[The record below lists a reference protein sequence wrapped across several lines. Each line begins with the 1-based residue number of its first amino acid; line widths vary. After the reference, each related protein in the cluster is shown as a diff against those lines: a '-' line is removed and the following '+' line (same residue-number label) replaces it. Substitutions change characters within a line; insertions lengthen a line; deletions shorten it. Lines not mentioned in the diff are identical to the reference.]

1 MDSPFSVFS
10 SCFPSTQITPEPA
23 VTLSSSGLKPAVS
36 SLISRL
42 SSVSL
47 TLSSCASFRLI
58 LENPKS
64 SSNLDRAKSLLKKL
78 EIFILS
84 FMDDSIL
91 SLCCLNC
98 SWAWVKK
105 FFCVFW
111 MSSQLSWKK
120 GSSKKESLRFI
131 GTIEVVFFDFSDPRV
146 EDAEEPEKEDFL
158 SIDDFFSIEDFLS
171 IEPVEIFL
179 SVDPEDN
186 FLSLSMDPAEDFL
199 STLMFSSA
207 ALMFLCSTA
216 IFLASFLISWIFFS
230 LGTVMTRTPSWL
242 RLLSTFSLCL
252 PSTHSS
258 SPLMLTL
265 ISSAL

>member
-23 VTLSSSGLKPAVS
+23 GTLSSSGLKPAVS

-47 TLSSCASFRLI
+47 TLSSCASLRLI

-64 SSNLDRAKSLLKKL
+64 LLNLKKSKSSSNLERAKSLSKKL

-105 FFCVFW
+105 FFWVFW

-146 EDAEEPEKEDFL
+146 EDEEEPEKEDFL
-158 SIDDFFSIEDFLS
+158 SIDDFFFQDFLS
-171 IEPVEIFL
+171 IDPVEIFL
-179 SVDPEDN
+179 SAEPEDS

-199 STLMFSSA
+199 STLMFSAA
-207 ALMFLCSTA
+207 ALVFLCSTA

-242 RLLSTFSLCL
+242 RLLSTFSLMA
-252 PSTHSS
+252 PWGRE
-258 SPLMLTL
+258 
-265 ISSAL
+265 

>member
-47 TLSSCASFRLI
+47 MLSSCASLRLI
-58 LENPKS
+58 LEK
-64 SSNLDRAKSLLKKL
+64 AKSLSKKL

-84 FMDDSIL
+84 LMDDSIL

-98 SWAWVKK
+98 SWARVKK
-105 FFCVFW
+105 FFWVFW

-131 GTIEVVFFDFSDPRV
+131 GTIEVVFFDFSEPRV
-146 EDAEEPEKEDFL
+146 EEPEKEDFL
-158 SIDDFFSIEDFLS
+158 SMDDFF
-171 IEPVEIFL
+171 
-179 SVDPEDN
+179 
-186 FLSLSMDPAEDFL
+186 
-199 STLMFSSA
+199 
-207 ALMFLCSTA
+207 
-216 IFLASFLISWIFFS
+216 
-230 LGTVMTRTPSWL
+230 
-242 RLLSTFSLCL
+242 
-252 PSTHSS
+252 
-258 SPLMLTL
+258 
-265 ISSAL
+265 

>member
-47 TLSSCASFRLI
+47 TLSSCASLRLI
-58 LENPKS
+58 LEKPKS
-64 SSNLDRAKSLLKKL
+64 LLNLKKSKLSSNLERAKSLSKKL

-120 GSSKKESLRFI
+120 GSSKKESLRFM

-146 EDAEEPEKEDFL
+146 EDEEEPEKEDFL
-158 SIDDFFSIEDFLS
+158 SIDDFSMEDLLS
-171 IEPVEIFL
+171 IDPVEIFL
-179 SVDPEDN
+179 SAEPEDS

-199 STLMFSSA
+199 STLMFSAA
-207 ALMFLCSTA
+207 ALVFLCSTA
-216 IFLASFLISWIFFS
+216 IFLASFLIS
-230 LGTVMTRTPSWL
+230 
-242 RLLSTFSLCL
+242 
-252 PSTHSS
+252 
-258 SPLMLTL
+258 
-265 ISSAL
+265 

>member
-47 TLSSCASFRLI
+47 TLSSCASLRLI
-58 LENPKS
+58 LEKPKS
-64 SSNLDRAKSLLKKL
+64 LLNLKKSKLSSNLDRAKSLSKKL
-78 EIFILS
+78 DIFILS
-84 FMDDSIL
+84 LMDDSIL
-91 SLCCLNC
+91 SLCCLNR

-105 FFCVFW
+105 FFWVFW

-131 GTIEVVFFDFSDPRV
+131 GTIEVVFFDFSDPIV
-146 EDAEEPEKEDFL
+146 EDEEEPEKEDFL

-171 IEPVEIFL
+171 IDPVEIFL
-179 SVDPEDN
+179 SAEPEDS
-186 FLSLSMDPAEDFL
+186 FLSLSMDVAEDFL
-199 STLMFSSA
+199 STLMFSVA
-207 ALMFLCSTA
+207 ALVFLCSTA
-216 IFLASFLISWIFFS
+216 IFF
-230 LGTVMTRTPSWL
+230 
-242 RLLSTFSLCL
+242 
-252 PSTHSS
+252 
-258 SPLMLTL
+258 
-265 ISSAL
+265 

>member
-47 TLSSCASFRLI
+47 TLSSSASLRLI
-58 LENPKS
+58 LENPKSLLNLKKSKS
-64 SSNLDRAKSLLKKL
+64 SSNLDRAKSLSKKF

-84 FMDDSIL
+84 LMDDSIL

-158 SIDDFFSIEDFLS
+158 SIDDFFSMEDFLS
-171 IEPVEIFL
+171 IDPVEIFL
-179 SVDPEDN
+179 SAEPEDS
-186 FLSLSMDPAEDFL
+186 FLSVSMDPAKDFL
-199 STLMFSSA
+199 STFMFSAA
-207 ALMFLCSTA
+207 ALVFLCSTA

-242 RLLSTFSLCL
+242 RLLSTFSLMA
-252 PSTHSS
+252 PWGRE
-258 SPLMLTL
+258 
-265 ISSAL
+265 

>member
-47 TLSSCASFRLI
+47 TLSSCASLRLI
-58 LENPKS
+58 LENPKSLLNLKKSKS
-64 SSNLDRAKSLLKKL
+64 SSNLDRAKSLSKKL
-78 EIFILS
+78 EIFMLS
-84 FMDDSIL
+84 LMDDSIL

-120 GSSKKESLRFI
+120 GSSKNESLRFI

-146 EDAEEPEKEDFL
+146 EDEEDPEKDDFL

-179 SVDPEDN
+179 SDDPEDN
-186 FLSLSMDPAEDFL
+186 FLSLSMDPAEIFL
-199 STLMFSSA
+199 STLMFS
-207 ALMFLCSTA
+207 ALVFLCSTA

-242 RLLSTFSLCL
+242 RLLSTFSLMA
-252 PSTHSS
+252 PWGRE
-258 SPLMLTL
+258 
-265 ISSAL
+265 

>member
-1 MDSPFSVFS
+1 MDSPFSDFS

-47 TLSSCASFRLI
+47 MLSSCASLRLI
-58 LENPKS
+58 LENPKSLLNLKKSKS
-64 SSNLDRAKSLLKKL
+64 SSNLDRAKSLSKKL
-78 EIFILS
+78 DIFILS
-84 FMDDSIL
+84 FMDDCIL
-91 SLCCLNC
+91 SLCCLNF

-105 FFCVFW
+105 FFWVFW

-120 GSSKKESLRFI
+120 GSSKKETLRFI

-146 EDAEEPEKEDFL
+146 EDEEEPEKEDFL
-158 SIDDFFSIEDFLS
+158 SIDDFFSMEVFLS
-171 IEPVEIFL
+171 AE
-179 SVDPEDN
+179 PEDS

-199 STLMFSSA
+199 STLMFSAA
-207 ALMFLCSTA
+207 ALVFLCSTA

-242 RLLSTFSLCL
+242 RLLSTFSLMA
-252 PSTHSS
+252 PWGRE
-258 SPLMLTL
+258 
-265 ISSAL
+265 

>member
-23 VTLSSSGLKPAVS
+23 V
-36 SLISRL
+36 I
-42 SSVSL
+42 
-47 TLSSCASFRLI
+47 LSSCASLRLI
-58 LENPKS
+58 LENPKSLLNLKKSKS
-64 SSNLDRAKSLLKKL
+64 SSNLDRAKSLLKKF

-146 EDAEEPEKEDFL
+146 EDEEEPEKEDFL
-158 SIDDFFSIEDFLS
+158 SIDDFSMDDFLS
-171 IEPVEIFL
+171 IDPVEIFL
-179 SVDPEDN
+179 SAEPEDS
-186 FLSLSMDPAEDFL
+186 FLSVSMDPAKDFL
-199 STLMFSSA
+199 STFMFSAA
-207 ALMFLCSTA
+207 ALVFLCSTA

-242 RLLSTFSLCL
+242 RLLSTFSLMA
-252 PSTHSS
+252 PWGRE
-258 SPLMLTL
+258 
-265 ISSAL
+265 